1 MKDSLLLLHASAT
14 RTADFQST
22 AVTHPDLDND
32 VYGKAVVNVTAMD
45 ATTGDESY
53 LVFLEAHDG
62 TTWRKVGCVEIPNTV
77 LGKYEIVYSG
87 KSASK
92 MAVAGAINGAR
103 INLDVGG
110 TTPSI
115 TFEAYLSPL

>member
-1 MKDSLLLLHASAT
+1 MKDALLVLQAST
-14 RTADFQST
+14 TKTADYQST
-22 AVTHPDLDND
+22 VVTSPDIDND
-32 VYGKAVVNVTAMD
+32 VYGKAVVNVTALD

-53 LVFLEAHDG
+53 LMYLEAHDG
-62 TTWRKVGCVEIPNTV
+62 TTYRKVGCVEIPNTV

-92 MAVAGAINGAR
+92 MAVAGAINGVR
-103 INLDVGG
+103 VNLDVGG

-115 TFEAYLSPL
+115 TFEAYLAPL